1 MSNSEQIE
9 LMGWVQ
15 HFRKAHNMTSLD
27 GLIISARHKHPESW
41 PLIEQAADHR
51 EAEINLETLLPLDQ

>member
-15 HFRKAHNMTSLD
+15 HFRKAHNLVSLD
-27 GLIISARHKHPESW
+27 GLIMSARRKHPEAW
-41 PLIEQAADHR
+41 PLIEQAAEHR
-51 EAEINLETLLPLDQ
+51 EAEINMETFLPLDK